1 MASTELDKSSLLP
14 KKKALGRGLGAL
26 IPSSPIAA
34 TVAAQLQRDAANSP
48 TRDYFV
54 CSLDAII
61 PSPTQPRKNFDP
73 AALEDLTNSIRES
86 GLIQP
91 IVVRR
96 LPGEVADPKDARY
109 EIIAGERRWRAS
121 RAAGLSEVPVVVKD
135 VSDAV
140 AFALALIENIQRHDL
155 NPIEEAIAYDRLI
168 KEFGF
173 TQQDLAHQIGKSR
186 AAIANAVR
194 LLSLH
199 PSIQEHLIAG
209 EMTPGHGRAL
219 AALEHEDAIAL
230 SQRALEEGMTVRQVE
245 AAVRAIKEPP
255 MLPIFEQPADP
266 QSDDAEIAAEG
277 VHEVAHTQAATA
289 AQADEA
295 SMTDGQHIDLPA
307 DPQLVQLSEKLSE
320 RLHARVQIRE
330 RGGKGRLELHFDS
343 RDSLYSLLSQLGL
356 S

>member
-1 MASTELDKSSLLP
+1 MASSELDKSGALP

-34 TVAAQLQRDAANSP
+34 SVAAQLQRDAANSP
-48 TRDYFV
+48 TREYFV
-54 CSLDAII
+54 CALDAII
-61 PSPTQPRKNFDP
+61 PSPTQPRKHFDP
-73 AALEDLTNSIRES
+73 QALEDLTNSIRES

-96 LPGEVADPKDARY
+96 LPHEDNKY

-121 RAAGLSEVPVVVKD
+121 RAAGLTEVPVVVKD

-173 TQQDLAHQIGKSR
+173 SQQDLAGQIGKSR
-186 AAIANAVR
+186 AAISNSIR
-194 LLSLH
+194 LLTLP
-199 PSIQEHLIAG
+199 PSVQELLILGAL
-209 EMTPGHGRAL
+209 TPGHGRAL
-219 AALEHEDAIAL
+219 AALDHDEAAALADEAIA
-230 SQRALEEGMTVRQVE
+230 EGLTVRQVE
-245 AAVRAIKEPP
+245 AAVRVLKEPQ
-255 MLPIFEQPADP
+255 LPFTSVQVDDPQSAPADP
-266 QSDDAEIAAEG
+266 EPPAQVADPTPAAPIEP
-277 VHEVAHTQAATA
+277 EV
-289 AQADEA
+289 
-295 SMTDGQHIDLPA
+295 MTDGQHLDLPA
-307 DPQLVQLSEKLSE
+307 DPQLVQLSEQLSE

-343 RDSLYSLLSQLGL
+343 RDTLYAILSQLGL